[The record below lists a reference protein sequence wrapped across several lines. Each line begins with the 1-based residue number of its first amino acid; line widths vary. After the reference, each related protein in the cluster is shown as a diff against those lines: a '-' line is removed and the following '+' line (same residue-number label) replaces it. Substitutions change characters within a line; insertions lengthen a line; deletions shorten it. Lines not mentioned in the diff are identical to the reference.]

1 MNQDNMNCNEMLEQI
16 RALMFMVN
24 DLALYLDTH
33 PCDMRA
39 LNAHSQYSVQLENLK
54 NMYQA
59 QYGPLS
65 IYTPVNSW
73 DNWVNNPW
81 PWERG
86 GM

>member
-1 MNQDNMNCNEMLEQI
+1 MNQENSNQRELLEQI
-16 RALMFMVN
+16 RALMFAIN

-39 LNAHSQYSVQLENLK
+39 LNAHKQYSEKLKELINIYQSQYG
-54 NMYQA
+54 A
-59 QYGPLS
+59 LS
-65 IYTPVNSW
+65 IYYPTTNW
-73 DNWVNNPW
+73 ENWVNSPW